1 MLNSSYSLTFTRYK
15 GTKKKRNTQGKRQLF
30 SPSLNVF
37 SSYLNILRP
46 TGLQATNGR
55 SARGQKKKNGDGS
68 PGRTHTGEP
77 TQTHT
82 PTGEPPQADGKR
94 TPLRRSKREGELM
107 ASTTTDIDNQNF
119 TYRQSNNLI

>member
-1 MLNSSYSLTFTRYK
+1 MVAT
-15 GTKKKRNTQGKRQLF
+15 
-30 SPSLNVF
+30 PS
-37 SSYLNILRP
+37 
-46 TGLQATNGR
+46 
-55 SARGQKKKNGDGS
+55 
-68 PGRTHTGEP
+68 GEP
-77 TQTHT
+77 TQTNPHRRT